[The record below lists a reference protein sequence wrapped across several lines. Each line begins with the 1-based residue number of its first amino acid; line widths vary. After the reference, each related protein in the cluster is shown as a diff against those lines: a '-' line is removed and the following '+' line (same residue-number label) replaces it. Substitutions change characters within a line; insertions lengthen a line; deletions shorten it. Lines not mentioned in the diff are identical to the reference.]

1 VRFWKR
7 ENGRLEAELRASR
20 PAPSDEFVRSLA
32 RHVETR
38 SRNRTLYR
46 LSRVSFA
53 AAVTVLMLGTL
64 ASFGGLSY
72 AASAPAKAVDAV
84 RDAVSSDTRRVVQG
98 SSAQAQYAPQKVTIC
113 HVLPNGREITLS
125 VAEAAVAAH
134 LRHGDYLGRCN
145 GTGGVAGAGGGS
157 DVTGGGGTGG
167 ALAGTQAGTLPF
179 TGLSL
184 AGTVLLSGVLM
195 GTGFVLR
202 RRATAID

>member
-1 VRFWKR
+1 MRFWKR
-7 ENGRLEAELRASR
+7 ENRRLESELRGSR
-20 PAPSDEFVRSLA
+20 PTPSDEFVRSLA
-32 RHVETR
+32 RHVEARTR
-38 SRNRTLYR
+38 SRTLYR
-46 LSRVSFA
+46 LSRISFA
-53 AAVTVLMLGTL
+53 GAVTVLMLGTL

-84 RDAVSSDTRRVVQG
+84 SDAVTSDTRRMVQG

-145 GTGGVAGAGGGS
+145 GTGGVAGAGGGGNLAG
-157 DVTGGGGTGG
+157 TGGG
-167 ALAGTQAGTLPF
+167 AQAGTLPV

-184 AGTVLLSGVLM
+184 AGTVLVSGLLM
-195 GTGFVLR
+195 GIGFLLR